1 MNAQAPI
8 SGRVDVQ
15 IVPAARDAA
24 VHVFSVIPEIE
35 EENGLAVPV
44 FADLSVHVFALVR
57 RGEEFEICIMPE
69 GHVRK
74 VPAESAPLLDHEIHV
89 VGRPDRL
96 GVVPVIAGRKAK
108 WDAMGFEHVHGMDDL
123 AVRALAPPEIRLL
136 LESLDAE
143 GKRKV
148 SQTAGC
154 LRKALIDQGSLKNA
168 RNSSLMRSA
177 GGVIVFADE
186 RFAA

>member
-8 SGRVDVQ
+8 SGRVVS
-15 IVPAARDAA
+15 VVLRPRCA
-24 VHVFSVIPEIE
+24 VHVFSSFPHRGG
-35 EENGLAVPV
+35 NGLLFRFLGP
-44 FADLSVHVFALVR
+44 SVHVFALVR

-154 LRKALIDQGSLKNA
+154 LRKALIDQGSLENA

-186 RFAA
+186 RFAAC